1 MSKPGA
7 GRKDR
12 LTWARDRDAEL
23 LALYIR
29 LTMERRADEEAWR
42 RWEKPYFE
50 ACPENSVRHQNQGAR
65 AYLSNY
71 LDAADASAEAA
82 DGHLGS
88 TIGLRKA
95 NEAMT
100 LNLKLMEGDVEG
112 AERLSKRTGL
122 SFDECLKIYSD
133 LNILNTPSYLGGG
146 LIQKTGDGQALAP
159 SARAA
164 MRDLDFAAS
173 AHASA
178 MRGNGIDPCVTK
190 GTTRPG
196 DNAVPGRD
204 GEGGTL
210 AADSLW

>member
-7 GRKDR
+7 RRRDR
-12 LTWARDRDAEL
+12 LIWAKARDAEL
-23 LALYIR
+23 LALHIR
-29 LTMERRADEEAWR
+29 LTMEHRANEQAWA
-42 RWEKPYFE
+42 RWAKPHFE
-50 ACPENSVRHQNQGAR
+50 FCPENAERDQNQRAR

-71 LDAADASAEAA
+71 LDADASDEAA

-146 LIQKTGDGQALAP
+146 LIQKTGD
-159 SARAA
+159 
-164 MRDLDFAAS
+164 
-173 AHASA
+173 
-178 MRGNGIDPCVTK
+178 
-190 GTTRPG
+190 
-196 DNAVPGRD
+196 
-204 GEGGTL
+204 
-210 AADSLW
+210 